1 LDNASHNTIA
11 EIYSHLFEKPIDI
24 EKLQNINDCFY
35 SPAEIINI
43 YVTHKEEDKFIERLL
58 QNKKLS
64 DVKNTL

>member
-1 LDNASHNTIA
+1 MDS
-11 EIYSHLFEKPIDI
+11 D
-24 EKLQNINDCFY
+24 KLQNINEFFY

-43 YVTHKEEDKFIERLL
+43 YVTHKEEDKFTQRLL